1 MLLVVHE
8 LSPFLHAALA
18 LRLLFGLHCTVSLHV
33 CDELSTHWTGT
44 TGEREKNAKKLK
56 NESDTKPIGVTYFFF
71 SVLISFL
78 KSFHCRRSLVRTQ
91 FWYTSE
97 VFYDVLRLRSHAIIF
112 FFLVSSEVRF
122 MGRNWNCSEVSGC
135 LRSLNCRA
143 LVNSRARVAAPYKNC
158 NSSAFSCS
166 HIYSVSFVRGF
177 WFRVSH
183 NNLFKQRN
191 QLRIRYR
198 TENSIISFWPTC
210 VCSAI
215 ARCEA

>member
-1 MLLVVHE
+1 MEKISFLAWHNFIMCVVRTGCVACCAWT

-18 LRLLFGLHCTVSLHV
+18 FRLLFGLHCTVSLHV

-78 KSFHCRRSLVRTQ
+78 KSFHGRRSLVRTQ

-112 FFLVSSEVRF
+112 YLPLS
-122 MGRNWNCSEVSGC
+122 
-135 LRSLNCRA
+135 LRSLDLLGEIGTVQKFRVVSDRSTA
-143 LVNSRARVAAPYKNC
+143 GHWWTHAHWRAR
-158 NSSAFSCS
+158 
-166 HIYSVSFVRGF
+166 RGT
-177 WFRVSH
+177 
-183 NNLFKQRN
+183 L
-191 QLRIRYR
+191 
-198 TENSIISFWPTC
+198 
-210 VCSAI
+210 
-215 ARCEA
+215 